1 MTARIQ
7 YTVSMNTL
15 LTAPAVGGFALV
27 GLLLLCFLLV
37 HILRLA
43 EIGWK
48 HKNERPT
55 TQPPPEKKPEPPQ
68 RAEPIYYIVEKKRKP
83 RPKPNYSE
91 PKEIKFK

>member
-1 MTARIQ
+1 
-7 YTVSMNTL
+7 MNAL
-15 LTAPAVGGFALV
+15 LTSSAVGGFALV
-27 GLLLLCFLLV
+27 GLLILCFVLV

-55 TQPPPEKKPEPPQ
+55 PPPQQPEKNPELPP

-83 RPKPNYSE
+83 RPKAHYSE